1 MTELH
6 GLNTFHIICFKQT
19 LFYNMQIKDIL
30 LKKIFEAY
38 VIWKGYYAP
47 GNRGKMGV
55 FYEKGESSHHKLA

>member
-1 MTELH
+1 
-6 GLNTFHIICFKQT
+6 
-19 LFYNMQIKDIL
+19 MQLEYIL

-47 GNRGKMGV
+47 GSMGKMGV